1 MRPYLARLA
10 TFAFA
15 ERTSTP
21 IVDTLDDSYPTL
33 LAASNTSK
41 LLRVRFKQAEIR
53 VILNAKN
60 ADDTATFQIAEAIVK
75 RIEAEMTFSGEIK
88 VIALRETRAEAI
100 VRYSAQM
107 EDGSSPTTPWTITRA
122 EWDGHVR
129 RNTRFMRGVKIAI
142 TASPLLLVPLVIV
155 LVRNW
160 NIAGGSFSTRGY
172 TGLITSPLGALC
184 IAAYFGLTL
193 WQAIRGVR
201 RARSTLLIMPRVW
214 ECEGCVCPTCMTECA
229 PRTSDGF
236 APACKH
242 SISRDDQLTLI
253 AIWEA
258 HARKDVA
265 TAGRLFAALNAR
277 VRNPSLFARA
287 RLFITQRLA
296 VTQDDELPF
305 MTRYRAGMVA
315 CLLFFVPT
323 AVSISFLQ
331 FDGLFFVFMLIG
343 GLFGMPLI
351 MMGGRRG
358 RIVRA
363 RCTSCKQALATPH
376 PTRCPECGGDLARIG
391 AISTSQMRQQPGLLI
406 VGMILLLSCSIG
418 PIFFMTGGGAKF
430 LPSRVLLLLAP
441 QSQLV
446 RHSAYRELA
455 TRTLDASLSEELADQ
470 LIDSARPGEGFN
482 RNHTDFLLPSVNAG
496 TLPWSK
502 IDEALEALAVVE
514 IERVGAREQVAE
526 LRATLRLG
534 GEVFFLSASTY
545 LVFGGVSFDGGP
557 WIGAA
562 TTACDRNSLD
572 PIYRSIAAGTI
583 ALPPNEYTIE
593 IPASAQ
599 TAASRGWVILM
610 PFSSAPK
617 LSFDEHGLPAQPQG
631 ALRMIDIGGDIQLN
645 K

>member
-1 MRPYLARLA
+1 MAADAISGARPGARRESMELYIKRLVHLEA
-10 TFAFA
+10 IARA
-15 ERTSTP
+15 IHAGR
-21 IVDTLDDSYPTL
+21 
-33 LAASNTSK
+33 
-41 LLRVRFKQAEIR
+41 EIR

-88 VIALRETRAEAI
+88 VTLLRETRAKAI

-142 TASPLLLVPLVIV
+142 TVSPLLLVPLVIV
-155 LVRNW
+155 LVSNW
-160 NIAGGSFSTRGY
+160 NIAGGSFSKLGY

-265 TAGRLFAALNAR
+265 TAGRLFTALNAR

-287 RLFITQRLA
+287 RLFFTQRLA

-305 MTRYRAGMVA
+305 MTRYRAGMFA
-315 CLLFFVPT
+315 CMLFAVPA
-323 AVSISFLQ
+323 AVSSSFLQ

-343 GLFGMPLI
+343 GLLGMPLI

-358 RIVRA
+358 GIVRA
-363 RCTSCKQALATPH
+363 RCTSCEQALATPH

-406 VGMILLLSCSIG
+406 VGMILMLSCSIG

-455 TRTLDASLSEELADQ
+455 SRTLDASLSEEFADQ
-470 LIDSARPGEGFN
+470 LIDSARPGEGFVQ
-482 RNHTDFLLPSVNAG
+482 NHTDFLLPSVNAG

-502 IDEALEALAVVE
+502 IDEALEALAGVE
-514 IERVGAREQVAE
+514 IERVSAREQVAE

-534 GEVFFLSASTY
+534 GDVFYLSASPY

-562 TTACDRNSLD
+562 TIACDRNELD

-583 ALPPNEYTIE
+583 ALAPNEYTIE

-599 TAASRGWVILM
+599 TAAWRGWVILM

>member
-1 MRPYLARLA
+1 MRFQARVLVRGA
-10 TFAFA
+10 N
-15 ERTSTP
+15 RWSST
-21 IVDTLDDSYPTL
+21 LN
-33 LAASNTSK
+33 ASNTSK
-41 LLRVRFKQAEIR
+41 LLRAIQAGREIR

-75 RIEAEMTFSGEIK
+75 RIKAEMTFSGEIK
-88 VIALRETRAEAI
+88 VTALRETRAEAI
-100 VRYSAQM
+100 VRYSSQM
-107 EDGSSPTTPWTITRA
+107 EDGSSSTTPWTITRA

-160 NIAGGSFSTRGY
+160 NIAGGSFSTQGY

-184 IAAYFGLTL
+184 IAAYFGLML

-201 RARSTLLIMPRVW
+201 RARSALLIMPRVW

-287 RLFITQRLA
+287 RLFFTQRLA

-315 CLLFFVPT
+315 CMLFAVPA
-323 AVSISFLQ
+323 AVSCSIVQ
-331 FDGLFFVFMLIG
+331 FDGLFFVFMLIAG
-343 GLFGMPLI
+343 ILGMPLI

-376 PTRCPECGGDLARIG
+376 PMRCPECGGDLARIG

-406 VGMILLLSCSIG
+406 VGMILMLSCSIG
-418 PIFFMTGGGAKF
+418 PIFFMAGGGAKF

-455 TRTLDASLSEELADQ
+455 TRTLDASLSEEFADQ
-470 LIDSARPGEGFN
+470 LIDSARPGEGFVP
-482 RNHTDFLLPSVNAG
+482 NHTDFLLPSVNAG

-502 IDEALEALAVVE
+502 IDEALEALAGVE
-514 IERVGAREQVAE
+514 IERVSAREQVAE

-583 ALPPNEYTIE
+583 ALAPNEYTIE

-599 TAASRGWVILM
+599 TAAWRGWVILM

-617 LSFDEHGLPAQPQG
+617 LSFDEHGLPAQPKG
-631 ALRMIDIGGDIQLN
+631 ALRMIDIGGDIQLD

>member
-1 MRPYLARLA
+1 MELYIKRLEHLEAIARA
-10 TFAFA
+10 IHAG
-15 ERTSTP
+15 R
-21 IVDTLDDSYPTL
+21 
-33 LAASNTSK
+33 
-41 LLRVRFKQAEIR
+41 EIR

-75 RIEAEMTFSGEIK
+75 RIEAEMAFSGEIK
-88 VIALRETRAEAI
+88 VTVLRKTRAKAI

-107 EDGSSPTTPWTITRA
+107 EDSSSPTTPWTITRA

-129 RNTRFMRGVKIAI
+129 RNTRFMRGMMIAM
-142 TASPLLLVPLVIV
+142 TAYPLLLVALVIV
-155 LVRNW
+155 LVLFGNNW
-160 NIAGGSFSTRGY
+160 GGSFSTLGY
-172 TGLITSPLGALC
+172 IGLITSPLGALC

-193 WQAIRGVR
+193 WQTIQGVR
-201 RARSTLLIMPRVW
+201 RARSTLLIMPRMW
-214 ECEGCVCPTCMTECA
+214 ECKGCVCPTCMTECA

-253 AIWEA
+253 AFWEA
-258 HARKDVA
+258 GARQDAV

-277 VRNPSLFARA
+277 VRNPSLLARA
-287 RLFITQRLA
+287 RLFFTQRFA
-296 VTQDDELPF
+296 VTLDDELPF

-315 CLLFFVPT
+315 CLLILVPAAVPFIFF
-323 AVSISFLQ
+323 Q
-331 FDGLFFVFMLIG
+331 FDRLMLVCTLIG
-343 GLFGMPLI
+343 GPLGMPLV
-351 MMGGRRG
+351 MMGLRSG

-363 RCTSCKQALATPH
+363 RCTSCEQALATPH
-376 PTRCPECGGDLARIG
+376 PARCPECGGDLARIG
-391 AISTSQMRQQPGLLI
+391 AISTSQMRQKPVLLI
-406 VGMILLLSCSIG
+406 VGMLLMLSCSIG
-418 PIFFMTGGGAKF
+418 PIIFMTGGRAKF
-430 LPSRVLLLLAP
+430 LPSRVLLLLAS

-446 RHSAYRELA
+446 RHDVYRELA
-455 TRTLDASLSEELADQ
+455 TRTLDASLSEDLADQ
-470 LIDSARPGEGFN
+470 LIDSARLGEGFVQ
-482 RNHTDFLLPSVNAG
+482 NHTDFLLPSVNAG

-534 GEVFFLSASTY
+534 GEVFFLSASPY

-562 TTACDRNSLD
+562 TTACDRNTLD
-572 PIYRSIAAGTI
+572 PIYRSIAAGTL
-583 ALPPNEYTIE
+583 ALAPNEYTIE

-599 TAASRGWVILM
+599 TAAWRGWVILM
-610 PFSSAPK
+610 PPLAPT
-617 LSFDEHGLPAQPQG
+617 LSFDEHGLLAQPQG
-631 ALRMIDIGGDIQLN
+631 ALRMIEIGGDIQLD

>member
-1 MRPYLARLA
+1 
-10 TFAFA
+10 
-15 ERTSTP
+15 
-21 IVDTLDDSYPTL
+21 
-33 LAASNTSK
+33 
-41 LLRVRFKQAEIR
+41 
-53 VILNAKN
+53 
-60 ADDTATFQIAEAIVK
+60 
-75 RIEAEMTFSGEIK
+75 
-88 VIALRETRAEAI
+88 
-100 VRYSAQM
+100 
-107 EDGSSPTTPWTITRA
+107 
-122 EWDGHVR
+122 
-129 RNTRFMRGVKIAI
+129 
-142 TASPLLLVPLVIV
+142 
-155 LVRNW
+155 
-160 NIAGGSFSTRGY
+160 
-172 TGLITSPLGALC
+172 
-184 IAAYFGLTL
+184 
-193 WQAIRGVR
+193 
-201 RARSTLLIMPRVW
+201 
-214 ECEGCVCPTCMTECA
+214 MTECA

-258 HARKDVA
+258 NARKDVA

-287 RLFITQRLA
+287 RLFFTQRFA

-315 CLLFFVPT
+315 CLLFFVP
-323 AVSISFLQ
+323 AASFSFLQ
-331 FDGLFFVFMLIG
+331 FDGLFFVFMLIAG
-343 GLFGMPLI
+343 ILGIPLI
-351 MMGGRRG
+351 MMGTRSG

-363 RCTSCKQALATPH
+363 RCTSCEQALATPH
-376 PTRCPECGGDLARIG
+376 PTHCPECGGDLARIG
-391 AISTSQMRQQPGLLI
+391 AISTSQMRHQPGLMI

-418 PIFFMTGGGAKF
+418 PIIFMTGGGTKL
-430 LPSRVLLLLAP
+430 LPSRVLVLLAP
-441 QSQLV
+441 HSLLV
-446 RHSAYRELA
+446 SHSAYRELA
-455 TRTLDASLSEELADQ
+455 TRTLDASLSEELVDQ
-470 LIDSARPGEGFN
+470 LIDSARPGEGFIS
-482 RNHTDFLLPSVNAG
+482 NHTDFLLPSVNAG

-502 IDEALEALAVVE
+502 IDEALEALAGVE
-514 IERVGAREQVAE
+514 IERVSAREQVAE

-572 PIYRSIAAGTI
+572 PIYRSVAAGTI
-583 ALPPNEYTIE
+583 ALAPNEYTIE

-599 TAASRGWVILM
+599 TAAWRGWVILM

-631 ALRMIDIGGDIQLN
+631 ALRMIDVGGDIQLD

>member
-1 MRPYLARLA
+1 MRFQARVLVRDA
-10 TFAFA
+10 N
-15 ERTSTP
+15 RWSSTS
-21 IVDTLDDSYPTL
+21 S
-33 LAASNTSK
+33 ASNTSK
-41 LLRVRFKQAEIR
+41 LLRAIQAGREIR

-88 VIALRETRAEAI
+88 VIAFCETRAEAI
-100 VRYSAQM
+100 VRYSSQM
-107 EDGSSPTTPWTITRA
+107 EDGSSSTTPWTITRA

-129 RNTRFMRGVKIAI
+129 RTTRFMRGVKIAI

-160 NIAGGSFSTRGY
+160 NIAGRSFSTQGY

-193 WQAIRGVR
+193 WQAIHGVR
-201 RARSTLLIMPRVW
+201 RVRSALLILPRVW

-305 MTRYRAGMVA
+305 MTRYRTGMFA
-315 CLLFFVPT
+315 YMLFAVPA
-323 AVSISFLQ
+323 AVSCSIVQ
-331 FDGLFFVFMLIG
+331 FDGLFLVFMLIG
-343 GLFGMPLI
+343 GLLGMPLI

-363 RCTSCKQALATPH
+363 RCTSCEQALATPH

-406 VGMILLLSCSIG
+406 VGMILMLSCSIG
-418 PIFFMTGGGAKF
+418 PIFFMTGGGTKF

-455 TRTLDASLSEELADQ
+455 TRTLDASLSEEFADQ
-470 LIDSARPGEGFN
+470 LIDSARPGEGFVQ
-482 RNHTDFLLPSVNAG
+482 NHTDFLLPSVNAG

-583 ALPPNEYTIE
+583 ALAPNEYTIE

-599 TAASRGWVILM
+599 TAAWRGWVILM

-631 ALRMIDIGGDIQLN
+631 ALRMIDIGGDIQLD

>member
-1 MRPYLARLA
+1 MIGRRYVS
-10 TFAFA
+10 TYCAFHW
-15 ERTSTP
+15 TSTP
-21 IVDTLDDSYPTL
+21 SVDLQSYEPIL

-41 LLRVRFKQAEIR
+41 LLRAIEVGREIR

-60 ADDTATFQIAEAIVK
+60 ADDTATFQITEAIVK
-75 RIEAEMTFSGEIK
+75 RIEAEMAFSGEIK
-88 VIALRETRAEAI
+88 VTPLRETRAEAI
-100 VRYSAQM
+100 VRYSSQM
-107 EDGSSPTTPWTITRA
+107 EDGSSSTTPWTITRA

-129 RNTRFMRGVKIAI
+129 RTTRFMRGVMI
-142 TASPLLLVPLVIV
+142 TSPLLLVLTTPLVIV
-155 LVRNW
+155 LVLLRN
-160 NIAGGSFSTRGY
+160 IGERSFSALGWTD
-172 TGLITSPLGALC
+172 LIPSPLGALF
-184 IAAYFGLTL
+184 ITAYFGLTL
-193 WQAIRGVR
+193 WQTIHGVR
-201 RARSTLLIMPRVW
+201 RARSALLIVSRVW
-214 ECEGCVCPTCMTECA
+214 ECEGCVCPICMTECA

-287 RLFITQRLA
+287 RLFFTQGFA

-315 CLLFFVPT
+315 CMLFAVPA
-323 AVSISFLQ
+323 AVSFSFLQ
-331 FDGLFFVFMLIG
+331 FDGLFFVFMLIAG
-343 GLFGMPLI
+343 ILGIPLI
-351 MMGGRRG
+351 MMGTRSG

-363 RCTSCKQALATPH
+363 RCTSCEQALATPH
-376 PTRCPECGGDLARIG
+376 PTHCPECGGDLARIG
-391 AISTSQMRQQPGLLI
+391 AISTSQMRHQPGLMI
-406 VGMILLLSCSIG
+406 VGMILMLSCSIG
-418 PIFFMTGGGAKF
+418 PIIFMTGGGTKL
-430 LPSRVLLLLAP
+430 LPSRVLVLLAP
-441 QSQLV
+441 HSLLV
-446 RHSAYRELA
+446 RYSAYRELA
-455 TRTLDASLSEELADQ
+455 TRTLDASLSEELVDQ
-470 LIDSARPGEGFN
+470 LIDSARPGEGFIP
-482 RNHTDFLLPSVNAG
+482 NHTDFLLPSVNAG

-502 IDEALEALAVVE
+502 IDEALEALAGVE
-514 IERVGAREQVAE
+514 IERVSAREQVAE

-534 GEVFFLSASTY
+534 GDVFFLSASPY

-583 ALPPNEYTIE
+583 ALAPNEYTIE

-599 TAASRGWVILM
+599 TAAWRGWVILM

-631 ALRMIDIGGDIQLN
+631 ALRMIDIGGDIQLD

>member
-1 MRPYLARLA
+1 MRFQARVLVRGA
-10 TFAFA
+10 N
-15 ERTSTP
+15 RWSSTSSA
-21 IVDTLDDSYPTL
+21 SY
-33 LAASNTSK
+33 TSK
-41 LLRVRFKQAEIR
+41 LLRAIHAGREIR

-88 VIALRETRAEAI
+88 VTLLRETRAKAI

-160 NIAGGSFSTRGY
+160 NIAGGSFSTLGY

-193 WQAIRGVR
+193 WQAIHGVR
-201 RARSTLLIMPRVW
+201 RVRSALLIMPRVW

-265 TAGRLFAALNAR
+265 TAGRLFTALNAR

-305 MTRYRAGMVA
+305 MTRYRTGMVA
-315 CLLFFVPT
+315 CMLFFVPT

-343 GLFGMPLI
+343 GLLGMPLI

-358 RIVRA
+358 GIVRA
-363 RCTSCKQALATPH
+363 RCTSCEQALATPH

-406 VGMILLLSCSIG
+406 VGMILMLSCSIG

-455 TRTLDASLSEELADQ
+455 TRTLDASLSEELVDQ
-470 LIDSARPGEGFN
+470 LIDSARPGEGFVP
-482 RNHTDFLLPSVNAG
+482 NHTDFLLPSVNAG

-502 IDEALEALAVVE
+502 IDEALEALAGVE
-514 IERVGAREQVAE
+514 IERVSAREQVAE

-599 TAASRGWVILM
+599 TAAWRGWVILM

-631 ALRMIDIGGDIQLN
+631 ALRMIDIGGDIQLD

>member
-1 MRPYLARLA
+1 
-10 TFAFA
+10 
-15 ERTSTP
+15 
-21 IVDTLDDSYPTL
+21 
-33 LAASNTSK
+33 
-41 LLRVRFKQAEIR
+41 
-53 VILNAKN
+53 
-60 ADDTATFQIAEAIVK
+60 
-75 RIEAEMTFSGEIK
+75 
-88 VIALRETRAEAI
+88 
-100 VRYSAQM
+100 M

-129 RNTRFMRGVKIAI
+129 RTTRFMRGVKIAI

-155 LVRNW
+155 LVLLRN
-160 NIAGGSFSTRGY
+160 IGGRSFSALGWTD
-172 TGLITSPLGALC
+172 LIPSPLGALF

-193 WQAIRGVR
+193 RQTIHGVR
-201 RARSTLLIMPRVW
+201 LARSALLILPRVW

-265 TAGRLFAALNAR
+265 TAGRLFTALNAR

-287 RLFITQRLA
+287 RLFITQRFA

-315 CLLFFVPT
+315 CMMFAVPV
-323 AVSISFLQ
+323 AVSSSIVQ
-331 FDGLFFVFMLIG
+331 FEGLFLVFMLIG
-343 GLFGMPLI
+343 GLLGMPLI

-358 RIVRA
+358 GIVRA
-363 RCTSCKQALATPH
+363 RCTSCEQALATPH

-391 AISTSQMRQQPGLLI
+391 AISTSQMRQQPGLMI
-406 VGMILLLSCSIG
+406 VGMILMLSCSIG
-418 PIFFMTGGGAKF
+418 PIFFMAGGGAKF

-455 TRTLDASLSEELADQ
+455 TRTLDASLSEEFADQ

-482 RNHTDFLLPSVNAG
+482 RNHTNFLLPSVNAG

-502 IDEALEALAVVE
+502 IDEALEALAGVE
-514 IERVGAREQVAE
+514 IERVSAREQVAE

-534 GEVFFLSASTY
+534 GEVFYLSASPY

-562 TTACDRNSLD
+562 TTACDGNALD
-572 PIYRSIAAGTI
+572 PIYRSVAAGTI
-583 ALPPNEYTIE
+583 ALAPNEYTIE

-599 TAASRGWVILM
+599 TAAWRGWVILM

-617 LSFDEHGLPAQPQG
+617 LSFDEHGLLAQPKG
-631 ALRMIDIGGDIQLN
+631 ALRMIDIGGDIQLD

>member
-1 MRPYLARLA
+1 
-10 TFAFA
+10 
-15 ERTSTP
+15 
-21 IVDTLDDSYPTL
+21 
-33 LAASNTSK
+33 
-41 LLRVRFKQAEIR
+41 
-53 VILNAKN
+53 
-60 ADDTATFQIAEAIVK
+60 
-75 RIEAEMTFSGEIK
+75 
-88 VIALRETRAEAI
+88 
-100 VRYSAQM
+100 M
-107 EDGSSPTTPWTITRA
+107 EDGSSSTTLWTITRA

-129 RNTRFMRGVKIAI
+129 RTTRFMRGVMM
-142 TASPLLLVPLVIV
+142 ASPLLMVLSTPLVIV
-155 LVRNW
+155 VVLLR
-160 NIAGGSFSTRGY
+160 NIAGRSFSALGWTD
-172 TGLITSPLGALC
+172 LIPSPLGALF

-193 WQAIRGVR
+193 WQTIHGVR
-201 RARSTLLIMPRVW
+201 RARSALLILPRVW
-214 ECEGCVCPTCMTECA
+214 EYEGCVCPTCMTECA

-287 RLFITQRLA
+287 RLFFTQRFA

-315 CLLFFVPT
+315 CMLFAVPA
-323 AVSISFLQ
+323 AVSCSIVQ

-343 GLFGMPLI
+343 GLLGTPLI
-351 MMGGRRG
+351 MMGGRHG

-391 AISTSQMRQQPGLLI
+391 AISTSQMRQQPGLMI
-406 VGMILLLSCSIG
+406 VGMILMLSCSMG
-418 PIFFMTGGGAKF
+418 PIIFMTGGGTKF
-430 LPSRVLLLLAP
+430 LPSRVLLLLTP
-441 QSQLV
+441 HSQLV
-446 RHSAYRELA
+446 SHSAYRELA

-470 LIDSARPGEGFN
+470 LIDSARPGGGFVQ
-482 RNHTDFLLPSVNAG
+482 NHTDFLLPSVNAG

-502 IDEALEALAVVE
+502 IDEALEALAGVE
-514 IERVGAREQVAE
+514 IERVSAREQVAE

-534 GEVFFLSASTY
+534 GDVFYISASPY

-562 TTACDRNSLD
+562 TTACDRNALD
-572 PIYRSIAAGTI
+572 PIYRSIAAGTL

-599 TAASRGWVILM
+599 TAAWRGWAILM
-610 PFSSAPK
+610 PFASAPT
-617 LSFDEHGLPAQPQG
+617 LSFDEHGLLAQPKG
-631 ALRMIDIGGDIQLN
+631 ALRVIDIGGDIQLDE
-645 K
+645 

>member
-1 MRPYLARLA
+1 M
-10 TFAFA
+10 
-15 ERTSTP
+15 
-21 IVDTLDDSYPTL
+21 
-33 LAASNTSK
+33 
-41 LLRVRFKQAEIR
+41 
-53 VILNAKN
+53 ILNAKN

-75 RIEAEMTFSGEIK
+75 RIEAEMTFPGEIK
-88 VIALRETRAEAI
+88 VTLLRETRAEAI

-142 TASPLLLVPLVIV
+142 TASPLLLVPLVIE

-160 NIAGGSFSTRGY
+160 NIAGRSFSAPY

-184 IAAYFGLTL
+184 ITAYFGLTL

-201 RARSTLLIMPRVW
+201 RARSALLIMPRVW

-287 RLFITQRLA
+287 RLFFTQRLA
-296 VTQDDELPF
+296 VIQDDELPF
-305 MTRYRAGMVA
+305 MTRYRAGMFA
-315 CLLFFVPT
+315 CMLFAVPA
-323 AVSISFLQ
+323 AVSCSIIQ
-331 FDGLFFVFMLIG
+331 FDGLFFVFMLIAG
-343 GLFGMPLI
+343 ILGMPLI

-358 RIVRA
+358 GIVRA
-363 RCTSCKQALATPH
+363 RCTSCEQALATPH

-406 VGMILLLSCSIG
+406 VGMILMLSCSIG

-470 LIDSARPGEGFN
+470 LIDSARPGEGFVQ
-482 RNHTDFLLPSVNAG
+482 NHTDFLLPSVNAG

-502 IDEALEALAVVE
+502 IDEALEALAGVE
-514 IERVGAREQVAE
+514 IERVSAREQVAE

-583 ALPPNEYTIE
+583 ALAPNEYTIE

-599 TAASRGWVILM
+599 TAAWRGWVILM

-631 ALRMIDIGGDIQLN
+631 ALRMIDIGGDIQLD

>member
-1 MRPYLARLA
+1 M
-10 TFAFA
+10 
-15 ERTSTP
+15 
-21 IVDTLDDSYPTL
+21 
-33 LAASNTSK
+33 
-41 LLRVRFKQAEIR
+41 
-53 VILNAKN
+53 ILNAKN

-100 VRYSAQM
+100 VRYSSQM
-107 EDGSSPTTPWTITRA
+107 EDSSSSTTPWTITRA

-129 RNTRFMRGVKIAI
+129 RTTRLMRGVKIAI

-160 NIAGGSFSTRGY
+160 NIAGGSFSSPY

-214 ECEGCVCPTCMTECA
+214 ECEGCVCPTCMAECA

-287 RLFITQRLA
+287 RLFITQRLG

-305 MTRYRAGMVA
+305 MTRYRAGMFA
-315 CLLFFVPT
+315 CMLFFVPA
-323 AVSISFLQ
+323 AVPFSFFQ
-331 FDGLFFVFMLIG
+331 FEGLLLVGMLIG
-343 GLFGMPLI
+343 GLLGMPLF
-351 MMGGRRG
+351 MMGSGSG

-391 AISTSQMRQQPGLLI
+391 AISTSQMRHQPGLMI
-406 VGMILLLSCSIG
+406 VGMILMLSCSIG
-418 PIFFMTGGGAKF
+418 PIIFMTGGGTKL

-441 QSQLV
+441 HSLLV
-446 RHSAYRELA
+446 SHSAYRELA
-455 TRTLDASLSEELADQ
+455 TRTLDASLSEELVDQ
-470 LIDSARPGEGFN
+470 LIDSARPGGGFVP
-482 RNHTDFLLPSVNAG
+482 NHTDFLLPSVNAG

-599 TAASRGWVILM
+599 TAAWRGWVILM

-617 LSFDEHGLPAQPQG
+617 LSFDEHGLPTQPQG
-631 ALRMIDIGGDIQLN
+631 ALRMIDIGGDIQLD

>member
-1 MRPYLARLA
+1 MR
-10 TFAFA
+10 
-15 ERTSTP
+15 RT
-21 IVDTLDDSYPTL
+21 
-33 LAASNTSK
+33 
-41 LLRVRFKQAEIR
+41 
-53 VILNAKN
+53 
-60 ADDTATFQIAEAIVK
+60 
-75 RIEAEMTFSGEIK
+75 
-88 VIALRETRAEAI
+88 
-100 VRYSAQM
+100 
-107 EDGSSPTTPWTITRA
+107 
-122 EWDGHVR
+122 
-129 RNTRFMRGVKIAI
+129 TRFMRGVMI
-142 TASPLLLVPLVIV
+142 ASPLLLVLTTLLVIV
-155 LVRNW
+155 LVPLRN
-160 NIAGGSFSTRGY
+160 IGGRAFSTLGW
-172 TGLITSPLGALC
+172 TDINPSLLGALF
-184 IAAYFGLTL
+184 IAAYFGFML
-193 WQAIRGVR
+193 WQTIHGVR
-201 RARSTLLIMPRVW
+201 RVRSALLILPRVW

-287 RLFITQRLA
+287 RLFFTQHFA

-315 CLLFFVPT
+315 CMLFSVPA
-323 AVSISFLQ
+323 AVSFSFFQL
-331 FDGLFFVFMLIG
+331 DGLFLVFMLIG
-343 GLFGMPLI
+343 GLLGMPLI
-351 MMGGRRG
+351 MMGGPRG
-358 RIVRA
+358 RIGRA

-391 AISTSQMRQQPGLLI
+391 AISTSQMRQQPGLMI
-406 VGMILLLSCSIG
+406 VGMLLMLSCSIG
-418 PIFFMTGGGAKF
+418 PIIFMTGGGTKL

-441 QSQLV
+441 HSQLV
-446 RHSAYRELA
+446 SHSAYRELA
-455 TRTLDASLSEELADQ
+455 TRTLDASLSEELVDQ
-470 LIDSARPGEGFN
+470 LIDSARPGGRFIS
-482 RNHTDFLLPSVNAG
+482 NHTDFLLPSVNAG

-514 IERVGAREQVAE
+514 IDRVGAREQVAE

-534 GEVFFLSASTY
+534 GDVFYLSASPY

-562 TTACDRNSLD
+562 TIACDRSALD
-572 PIYRSIAAGTI
+572 PIYRSVAAGTL
-583 ALPPNEYTIE
+583 ALAPNEYTIE

-599 TAASRGWVILM
+599 TAAWRGWVILM
-610 PFSSAPK
+610 PFASAPK
-617 LSFDEHGLPAQPQG
+617 LSFDEHGLPAQPKG
-631 ALRMIDIGGDIQLN
+631 ALRMIDIGGDIQLD

>member
-1 MRPYLARLA
+1 M
-10 TFAFA
+10 
-15 ERTSTP
+15 
-21 IVDTLDDSYPTL
+21 
-33 LAASNTSK
+33 
-41 LLRVRFKQAEIR
+41 
-53 VILNAKN
+53 ILNAKN

-343 GLFGMPLI
+343 GLLGMPLI

-406 VGMILLLSCSIG
+406 VGMILMLSCSIG
-418 PIFFMTGGGAKF
+418 PIFFMTGGGTKF

-470 LIDSARPGEGFN
+470 LIDSARPGEGFD

-572 PIYRSIAAGTI
+572 PIFRSIAAGTI
-583 ALPPNEYTIE
+583 ALAPNEYTIE

-599 TAASRGWVILM
+599 TAAWQGWVILM

>member
-1 MRPYLARLA
+1 
-10 TFAFA
+10 
-15 ERTSTP
+15 
-21 IVDTLDDSYPTL
+21 
-33 LAASNTSK
+33 
-41 LLRVRFKQAEIR
+41 
-53 VILNAKN
+53 
-60 ADDTATFQIAEAIVK
+60 
-75 RIEAEMTFSGEIK
+75 
-88 VIALRETRAEAI
+88 
-100 VRYSAQM
+100 
-107 EDGSSPTTPWTITRA
+107 
-122 EWDGHVR
+122 
-129 RNTRFMRGVKIAI
+129 
-142 TASPLLLVPLVIV
+142 VIV
-155 LVRNW
+155 LVLLRN
-160 NIAGGSFSTRGY
+160 IGGRSFSALGWTD
-172 TGLITSPLGALC
+172 LIPSPLGALC
-184 IAAYFGLTL
+184 IAAYFGLML

-201 RARSTLLIMPRVW
+201 RARSALLIMPRVW

-258 HARKDVA
+258 LARKDVA

-287 RLFITQRLA
+287 RLFFTQRLA

-315 CLLFFVPT
+315 CMLFAVPA
-323 AVSISFLQ
+323 AVSCSIVQ
-331 FDGLFFVFMLIG
+331 FDGLFFVFMLIAG
-343 GLFGMPLI
+343 ILGIPLI
-351 MMGGRRG
+351 MMGTRSG

-363 RCTSCKQALATPH
+363 RCTSCEQALATPH

-391 AISTSQMRQQPGLLI
+391 AISTSQMRQQPGLMI
-406 VGMILLLSCSIG
+406 VGMILMLSCSIG
-418 PIFFMTGGGAKF
+418 PIFFMAGGGAKF

-455 TRTLDASLSEELADQ
+455 TRTLDASLSEEFADQ

-502 IDEALEALAVVE
+502 IDEALEALAGVE
-514 IERVGAREQVAE
+514 IERVSAREQVAE

-534 GEVFFLSASTY
+534 GDVFYLSASPY

-562 TTACDRNSLD
+562 TTACDGNALD
-572 PIYRSIAAGTI
+572 PIYRSVAAGTI
-583 ALPPNEYTIE
+583 ALAPNEYTIE

-599 TAASRGWVILM
+599 TAAWRGWVILM

-617 LSFDEHGLPAQPQG
+617 LSFDEHGLLAQPKG
-631 ALRMIDIGGDIQLN
+631 ALRMIDIGGDIQLD

>member
-1 MRPYLARLA
+1 M
-10 TFAFA
+10 
-15 ERTSTP
+15 
-21 IVDTLDDSYPTL
+21 
-33 LAASNTSK
+33 
-41 LLRVRFKQAEIR
+41 
-53 VILNAKN
+53 ILNAKN

-75 RIEAEMTFSGEIK
+75 RIEAEMTFPGEIK
-88 VIALRETRAEAI
+88 VTLLRETRAEAI

-142 TASPLLLVPLVIV
+142 TASPLLLVPLVIE

-160 NIAGGSFSTRGY
+160 NIAGRSFSAPY

-184 IAAYFGLTL
+184 ITAYFGLTL

-201 RARSTLLIMPRVW
+201 RARSALLIMPRVW

-287 RLFITQRLA
+287 RLFFTQRLA
-296 VTQDDELPF
+296 VIQDDELPF
-305 MTRYRAGMVA
+305 MTRYRAGMFA
-315 CLLFFVPT
+315 CMLFAVPA
-323 AVSISFLQ
+323 AVSCSIVQ
-331 FDGLFFVFMLIG
+331 FDGLFLVFMLIG
-343 GLFGMPLI
+343 GLLGMPLI

-363 RCTSCKQALATPH
+363 RCTSCEQALATPH

-406 VGMILLLSCSIG
+406 VGMILMLSCSIG

-470 LIDSARPGEGFN
+470 LIDSARPGEGFVQ
-482 RNHTDFLLPSVNAG
+482 NHTDFLLPSVNAG

-502 IDEALEALAVVE
+502 IDEALEALAGVE
-514 IERVGAREQVAE
+514 IERVSAREQVAE

-583 ALPPNEYTIE
+583 ALAPNEYTIE

-599 TAASRGWVILM
+599 TAAWRGWVILM

-631 ALRMIDIGGDIQLN
+631 ALRMIDIGGDIQLD

>member
-1 MRPYLARLA
+1 
-10 TFAFA
+10 
-15 ERTSTP
+15 
-21 IVDTLDDSYPTL
+21 
-33 LAASNTSK
+33 
-41 LLRVRFKQAEIR
+41 
-53 VILNAKN
+53 
-60 ADDTATFQIAEAIVK
+60 
-75 RIEAEMTFSGEIK
+75 
-88 VIALRETRAEAI
+88 
-100 VRYSAQM
+100 M
-107 EDGSSPTTPWTITRA
+107 EDGSSSTTLWTITRA

-129 RNTRFMRGVKIAI
+129 RTTRFMRGVMM
-142 TASPLLLVPLVIV
+142 ASPLLMVLTTPLVIV
-155 LVRNW
+155 VVLLR
-160 NIAGGSFSTRGY
+160 NIAGRSFSALGWTD
-172 TGLITSPLGALC
+172 LIPSPLGALC
-184 IAAYFGLTL
+184 IAAYFGFNL
-193 WQAIRGVR
+193 WQTIHGVR
-201 RARSTLLIMPRVW
+201 RARSVLLILPRVW
-214 ECEGCVCPTCMTECA
+214 EYEGCVCPTCMTECA

-258 HARKDVA
+258 NARKDVA
-265 TAGRLFAALNAR
+265 TAGRLFTALNAR

-287 RLFITQRLA
+287 RLFFTQRFA

-315 CLLFFVPT
+315 SLLFFVP
-323 AVSISFLQ
+323 AVVPFSFVQ

-343 GLFGMPLI
+343 GLLGTPLI
-351 MMGGRRG
+351 MMGGRHG

-391 AISTSQMRQQPGLLI
+391 AISTSQMRQQPGLMI
-406 VGMILLLSCSIG
+406 VGMLLMLSCSIG
-418 PIFFMTGGGAKF
+418 PIFFMTGGGTKF

-455 TRTLDASLSEELADQ
+455 TRTLDASLSEEFADQ
-470 LIDSARPGEGFN
+470 LIDSARPGEGFVP
-482 RNHTDFLLPSVNAG
+482 NHTDFLLPSVNAG

-534 GEVFFLSASTY
+534 GDVFFLSASPY

-562 TTACDRNSLD
+562 TIACDRRALD

-583 ALPPNEYTIE
+583 ALAPNEYTIE

-599 TAASRGWVILM
+599 TAAWRGWVILM

-631 ALRMIDIGGDIQLN
+631 ALRMIDIGGDIQLE

>member
-1 MRPYLARLA
+1 
-10 TFAFA
+10 
-15 ERTSTP
+15 
-21 IVDTLDDSYPTL
+21 
-33 LAASNTSK
+33 
-41 LLRVRFKQAEIR
+41 
-53 VILNAKN
+53 
-60 ADDTATFQIAEAIVK
+60 
-75 RIEAEMTFSGEIK
+75 
-88 VIALRETRAEAI
+88 
-100 VRYSAQM
+100 M
-107 EDGSSPTTPWTITRA
+107 EDGSSSTTLWTITRA

-129 RNTRFMRGVKIAI
+129 RTTRFMRGVMM
-142 TASPLLLVPLVIV
+142 ASPLLMVLTTPLVIV
-155 LVRNW
+155 VVLLR
-160 NIAGGSFSTRGY
+160 NIAGRSFSALGWTD
-172 TGLITSPLGALC
+172 LIPSPLGALF

-193 WQAIRGVR
+193 WQTIHGVR
-201 RARSTLLIMPRVW
+201 RARSALLILPRVW
-214 ECEGCVCPTCMTECA
+214 EYEGCVCPTCMTECA

-287 RLFITQRLA
+287 RLFITQRFA

-315 CLLFFVPT
+315 SLLFFVP
-323 AVSISFLQ
+323 AVVPFSFVQ
-331 FDGLFFVFMLIG
+331 FDGLFLLFVLIAG
-343 GLFGMPLI
+343 PLGIPLI
-351 MMGGRRG
+351 MMGTRSG
-358 RIVRA
+358 RIGRA

-391 AISTSQMRQQPGLLI
+391 AISTSQMRQHPGLMI
-406 VGMILLLSCSIG
+406 VGMILMLSCSMG
-418 PIFFMTGGGAKF
+418 PIIFMTAGGTKF

-441 QSQLV
+441 HSQLV
-446 RHSAYRELA
+446 SHSAYRELA

-470 LIDSARPGEGFN
+470 LIDSARPGGEFVQ
-482 RNHTDFLLPSVNAG
+482 NHTDFLLPSVNAG

-502 IDEALEALAVVE
+502 IDEALEALAGVE
-514 IERVGAREQVAE
+514 IERVSAREQVAE

-534 GEVFFLSASTY
+534 GDVFYISASPY

-562 TTACDRNSLD
+562 TTACDRNALD
-572 PIYRSIAAGTI
+572 PIYRSIAAGTL

-599 TAASRGWVILM
+599 TAAWRGWAILM
-610 PFSSAPK
+610 PFASAPK
-617 LSFDEHGLPAQPQG
+617 LSFDEHGLLAQPKG
-631 ALRMIDIGGDIQLN
+631 ALRMIDIGGDIQLDE
-645 K
+645 

>member
-1 MRPYLARLA
+1 MRFQARVLVRDA
-10 TFAFA
+10 N
-15 ERTSTP
+15 RWSSTS
-21 IVDTLDDSYPTL
+21 S
-33 LAASNTSK
+33 ASNTSK
-41 LLRVRFKQAEIR
+41 LLRAIQAGREIR

-75 RIEAEMTFSGEIK
+75 RIEAEMAFSGEIK
-88 VIALRETRAEAI
+88 VTVLRETRAEAI

-107 EDGSSPTTPWTITRA
+107 EDSSSPTTPWTITRA

-331 FDGLFFVFMLIG
+331 FDGLFFVFMLNG

-470 LIDSARPGEGFN
+470 LIDSARPGEGFVP
-482 RNHTDFLLPSVNAG
+482 NHTDFLLPSVNAG

-502 IDEALEALAVVE
+502 IDEALEALAGVE
-514 IERVGAREQVAE
+514 IERVSAREKVAE

-562 TTACDRNSLD
+562 TIACDGNALD

-583 ALPPNEYTIE
+583 ALAPNEYTIE

-599 TAASRGWVILM
+599 TAAWRGWVILM

-617 LSFDEHGLPAQPQG
+617 LSFDEHGLPAQPKG
-631 ALRMIDIGGDIQLN
+631 ALRMIDIGGDIQLD

>member
-1 MRPYLARLA
+1 MRFQARVLVRDA
-10 TFAFA
+10 N
-15 ERTSTP
+15 RWSSTS
-21 IVDTLDDSYPTL
+21 S
-33 LAASNTSK
+33 ASNTSK
-41 LLRVRFKQAEIR
+41 LLRAIQAGREIR

-75 RIEAEMTFSGEIK
+75 RIEAEMAFSGEIK
-88 VIALRETRAEAI
+88 VTVLRETRAEAI
-100 VRYSAQM
+100 VRYSSQM
-107 EDGSSPTTPWTITRA
+107 EDGSSSTTPWTITRA

-184 IAAYFGLTL
+184 ITAYFGLTL

-287 RLFITQRLA
+287 RLFFTQRLA
-296 VTQDDELPF
+296 VIQDDELPF
-305 MTRYRAGMVA
+305 MTRYRAGMFA
-315 CLLFFVPT
+315 CMLFAVPA
-323 AVSISFLQ
+323 AVSLSFLQ
-331 FDGLFFVFMLIG
+331 FDGLFFVFMLIAG
-343 GLFGMPLI
+343 ILGMPLI
-351 MMGGRRG
+351 KMGGRRG

-363 RCTSCKQALATPH
+363 RCTSCNQALATPH
-376 PTRCPECGGDLARIG
+376 PARCPECGGDLARIG

-406 VGMILLLSCSIG
+406 VGMLIMLSCSIG

-455 TRTLDASLSEELADQ
+455 TRTLDASLSEELVDQ
-470 LIDSARPGEGFN
+470 LIDGARPGGGFVP
-482 RNHTDFLLPSVNAG
+482 NHTDFLLPSVNAG

-526 LRATLRLG
+526 LRVTLRLG

-583 ALPPNEYTIE
+583 ALAPNEYTIE

-599 TAASRGWVILM
+599 TAAWRGWVILM

-631 ALRMIDIGGDIQLN
+631 ALRMIDIGGDIQLD